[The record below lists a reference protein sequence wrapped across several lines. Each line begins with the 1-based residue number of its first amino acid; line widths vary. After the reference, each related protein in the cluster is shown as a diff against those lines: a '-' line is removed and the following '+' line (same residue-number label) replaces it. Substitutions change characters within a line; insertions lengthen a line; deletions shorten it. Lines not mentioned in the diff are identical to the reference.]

1 MFISNQTAHPSNNFT
16 PANPIPNLRHAVVPD
31 PHSPNVSS
39 IHPWWKKE
47 FQEIWNLTE
56 SAGVRVIAP
65 TYDPICLMSYGVTR
79 MGAMRLL

>member
-1 MFISNQTAHPSNNFT
+1 MYTNYSSTYSHQV
-16 PANPIPNLRHAVVPD
+16 IPD
-31 PHSPNVSS
+31 EHSPKASD
-39 IHPWWKKE
+39 IHKWWKTE
-47 FQEIWNLTE
+47 FNTIWNLTD